1 MFLTAAE
8 LSQLTGY
15 HPNQRARICKWLGDH
30 GIAFTENR
38 LGEPVV
44 LRSAVETKQER
55 SPQPNLDWLKKSA

>member
-1 MFLTAAE
+1 MFLSSSE

-15 HPNQRARICKWLGDH
+15 QSNQRARICKWLGDH

-44 LRSAVETKQER
+44 LRSAIEKKQETI
-55 SPQPNLDWLKKSA
+55 PQPNFNWLKKLA